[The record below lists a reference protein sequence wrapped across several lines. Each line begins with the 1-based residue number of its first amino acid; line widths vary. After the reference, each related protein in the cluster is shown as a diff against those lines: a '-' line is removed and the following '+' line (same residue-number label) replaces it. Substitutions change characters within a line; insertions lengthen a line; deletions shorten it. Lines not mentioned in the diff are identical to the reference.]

1 MAAGKRVQRLT
12 RRSPECDAARRPAAL
27 IHSLNTS
34 QLTYL
39 LCGRRLRFGM
49 LTQPVGAIL
58 ASVGAQQGD
67 T

>member
-1 MAAGKRVQRLT
+1 MAAGKRASD
-12 RRSPECDAARRPAAL
+12 SPGEARNAMPLRRPAAL
-27 IHSLNTS
+27 LHSLNTS

-58 ASVGAQQGD
+58 ASAGAQQGD